1 MPLLQLGQLPLLLS
15 EGELRLLGLCLQ
27 RRGLLEEA
35 HHVPLHGREG
45 RLEVLHHRLRLRLVR
60 LHPKVSHVLLVDL
73 GAARSA
79 AGFDEGRRAR
89 DGALFLLGAGVATIV
104 VGLGT
109 RVGGATRGAT
119 SVGRVAVAFG
129 RVLVPRDRLIELCR
143 LRLAKASLGREGV
156 AIFRVLRLEQCELHL
171 FGRELLTARAA
182 AAAAARARAGARRLG
197 RSRFLGAGRLT
208 LALAAR
214 GPLAA
219 LLRRL
224 FDRVGGRRSLG
235 GGGGGGGGGRARR
248 GALGAWLIEERLELV
263 HALEEVGGEATRLD
277 DHVVEQPLLVRLAQ
291 DVLLDGRF
299 GDEPVDVHLARLA
312 DAVRAVLRLRI
323 DGRVPVGV
331 VEDHGVGARQVDAQP
346 ARARR
351 EDEDEDLGV
360 QVEPIHELLP
370 LVHLGRAVQSQVR
383 VAADVDP
390 ALEHVEHLGHLRED
404 EAAVPTRVQLA
415 QQRAEHLELAAVP
428 LDETLVGEGEAR
440 AHTQRLQLRESRL
453 GRRAHE
459 RQPARRERRLARVVT
474 RRQARGRRAGPA
486 DLRRERLEERAHR
499 L

>member
-1 MPLLQLGQLPLLLS
+1 M
-15 EGELRLLGLCLQ
+15 
-27 RRGLLEEA
+27 
-35 HHVPLHGREG
+35 
-45 RLEVLHHRLRLRLVR
+45 
-60 LHPKVSHVLLVDL
+60 
-73 GAARSA
+73 
-79 AGFDEGRRAR
+79 
-89 DGALFLLGAGVATIV
+89 
-104 VGLGT
+104 
-109 RVGGATRGAT
+109 
-119 SVGRVAVAFG
+119 
-129 RVLVPRDRLIELCR
+129 PRDRLIELCR
-143 LRLAKASLGREGV
+143 LRLAKASLGCEGV

-224 FDRVGGRRSLG
+224 FDRFGGRRSLV
-235 GGGGGGGGGRARR
+235 GGGGGGGGRARC
-248 GALGAWLIEERLELV
+248 GALGVRLIEERLELV

-404 EAAVPTRVQLA
+404 EAAVSARVQLA
-415 QQRAEHLELAAVP
+415 QQRVEHLELAAVP
-428 LDETLVGEGEAR
+428 LDETLVGEGKAR
-440 AHTQRLQLRESRL
+440 AHAQRLQLRESRL
-453 GRRAHE
+453 GRSAHE
-459 RQPARRERRLARVVT
+459 RQPARRERRLARVVP
-474 RRQARGRRAGPA
+474 RRQARGRRARPA